1 MARKTKEE
9 AEKTRKNILDAA
21 LSTFSIKG
29 YMRSSL
35 NDIAIAAG
43 VTRGAIYWHFK
54 DKVDLLEALW
64 EDIDRC
70 HKNTKEDVV
79 RDGFYSID
87 ELRKNILEWFY
98 EIEDNPRLN
107 TYYKFMAYKIEYHE
121 ELEPVLAHQ
130 REEKRMMMKS
140 LEEDFRQLQNANRM
154 RADIEPGHAALMTF
168 AFVRGLMEH
177 WLFDRTAFSMKKTVP
192 VLLDN
197 FLGGFQASPQK
208 G

>member
-1 MARKTKEE
+1 MARKTKED

-21 LSTFSIKG
+21 LSVFSKKG
-29 YMRSSL
+29 YMRSTL
-35 NDIAIAAG
+35 NDIALSAG

-70 HKNTKEDVV
+70 HKTSNEDMV
-79 RDGFYSID
+79 REVFHSLD
-87 ELRKNILEWFY
+87 ELRDNILEWFHD
-98 EIEDNPRLN
+98 IENNPRLN

-130 REEKRMMMKS
+130 REEKRLMMKS
-140 LEEDFRQLQNANRM
+140 LEEDFLQLQKSNHM
-154 RADIEPGHAALMTF
+154 RSDIDPGHAALMTF

-177 WLFDRTAFSMKKTVP
+177 WLFDRTAFSMKETAP

-197 FLGGFQASPQK
+197 FFTSLRALP
-208 G
+208 